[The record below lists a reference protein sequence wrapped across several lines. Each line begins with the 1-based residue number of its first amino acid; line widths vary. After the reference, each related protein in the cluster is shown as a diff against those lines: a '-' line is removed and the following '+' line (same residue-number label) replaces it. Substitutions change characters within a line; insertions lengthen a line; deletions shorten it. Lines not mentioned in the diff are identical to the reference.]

1 MMRQRPS
8 SAEHLEVR
16 WLLQPRKRNK
26 WVDWW
31 RLRMVN
37 LWHREKKADKSG
49 LTSPSPANGTSM
61 LFLWSNIRWKFP
73 LIFLIK
79 NVNRED
85 LRPPLLKTPPR
96 RGPAIAEQLHVTLS
110 AWDHI
115 ARCLTST
122 ISAVMTHT
130 ELTIPPPP
138 IPARARAAISHSI
151 VYIGLSVLIAVK
163 SWD

>member
-1 MMRQRPS
+1 MIHERPA

-16 WLLQPRKRNK
+16 WQLQPRKRNK

-31 RLRMVN
+31 RLRMIVTLQKN
-37 LWHREKKADKSG
+37 VDKSG
-49 LTSPSPANGTSM
+49 LTSPSPANSTSK
-61 LFLWSNIRWKFP
+61 LFLWSNIGWNFP
-73 LIFLIK
+73 LIFVIYK
-79 NVNRED
+79 RD
-85 LRPPLLKTPPR
+85 LRPLVLKTPPR

-130 ELTIPPPP
+130 ALTIPPPP
-138 IPARARAAISHSI
+138 MPARARAAISHSMD
-151 VYIGLSVLIAVK
+151 YIGLSVLSAVR